1 MSLTELTLAEVAGKI
16 HGGEVTS
23 EEVTEACL
31 ARIEAVNPRLNAFVT
46 VGAEAARAQA
56 QACDAR
62 FAAGEPPRSPL
73 DGVPV
78 GLKDIFC
85 AEGLET
91 TCASKILKG
100 YVPPYD
106 ATSVALLK
114 GAGAVILGKL
124 NMDEFAMGSANA
136 YSAFGPCRNPWDTER
151 VPGGSSGGSAAA
163 VAARLCYAALGTDTG
178 GSIRQPAALT
188 GTVGLK
194 PTYGRVS
201 RYGVIAFASSLDQVG
216 PFGRTTR
223 DVASVLEIIA
233 RHDPADATSV
243 PAADGDYLG
252 KLEDGIAGMRLGVPR
267 EYFAEGTDPEVTAA
281 VRAAIDWYADNG
293 AEIVEVSLPHTDYG
307 IATYYIVAP
316 SEASSNLARYDG
328 VRYGRRAG
336 DPTDLK
342 DLYLRSRSEGFGD
355 EVKRRIMLGT
365 YALSAGYY
373 DAYYLK
379 AQKVRALVRRDFDQA
394 FETVDALLTPTSPT
408 AAWKAGEKTDDPLAM
423 YLADVFTVAV
433 NLAGLPGMS
442 LPCGF
447 TEGGLPI
454 GLQVIGKPF
463 EEATLLRVARA
474 YEVAH
479 DWHTRAPEVS

>member
-1 MSLTELTLAEVAGKI
+1 M
-16 HGGEVTS
+16 
-23 EEVTEACL
+23 
-31 ARIEAVNPRLNAFVT
+31 
-46 VGAEAARAQA
+46 
-56 QACDAR
+56 
-62 FAAGEPPRSPL
+62 
-73 DGVPV
+73 

-267 EYFAEGTDPEVTAA
+267 EYFVEGTDPEVTAA

-336 DPTDLK
+336 DPGRPQGPLPPLALRGLRRRGEAPDHARDL
-342 DLYLRSRSEGFGD
+342 RP
-355 EVKRRIMLGT
+355 
-365 YALSAGYY
+365 
-373 DAYYLK
+373 
-379 AQKVRALVRRDFDQA
+379 VRR
-394 FETVDALLTPTSPT
+394 LLRRLLPQGPEGPGPGPARLRPGLRDRSTPCSPPPRPPRRGRPGRRPTTRSPCTSPT
-408 AAWKAGEKTDDPLAM
+408 CSPW
-423 YLADVFTVAV
+423 
-433 NLAGLPGMS
+433 
-442 LPCGF
+442 
-447 TEGGLPI
+447 
-454 GLQVIGKPF
+454 
-463 EEATLLRVARA
+463 R
-474 YEVAH
+474 
-479 DWHTRAPEVS
+479 